1 MPSDSTKRHDLILL
15 ASNSLKPAQNAKDD
29 IELLQRKDRK
39 GREAA
44 QERRKKGGAKLT
56 IPQK

>member
-1 MPSDSTKRHDLILL
+1 LAEEESLPSDSTKRHDLILL

-44 QERRKKGGAKLT
+44 
-56 IPQK
+56 